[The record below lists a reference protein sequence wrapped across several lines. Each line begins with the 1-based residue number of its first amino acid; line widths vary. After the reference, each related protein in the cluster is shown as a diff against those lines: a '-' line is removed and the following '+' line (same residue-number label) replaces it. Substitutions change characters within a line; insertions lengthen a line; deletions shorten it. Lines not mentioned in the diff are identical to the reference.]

1 MPEFTGIIVIGAV
14 FYLTVTDGIETNGSL
29 VSMRAANG
37 VSTIRSHPFTRPME
51 KAGWVGKKR

>member
-37 VSTIRSHPFTRPME
+37 VSTIRSHPFTRGRDFTPPQ
-51 KAGWVGKKR
+51 